1 MRVDAS
7 LPVHAPP
14 DVIWSLVSDP
24 RRVCQLMAGV
34 TRWDVEGEQDR
45 GLGARY
51 RVLMQVGSAPVGGLV
66 EIVEWDEG
74 RDIAWTSVTGV
85 DQRGRWRL
93 RRRDDGATDVTLRIA
108 YGAPGG
114 ILGLLADRFSAPMVR
129 ANLRRTLERV
139 GAEAESST
147 KPA

>member
-7 LPVHAPP
+7 LRVHAPP
-14 DVIWSLVSDP
+14 DVVWPLVSDP
-24 RRVCQLMAGV
+24 HRACELMAGV
-34 TRWDVEGEQDR
+34 TRWDVDGDRDR

-51 RVLMQVGSAPVGGLV
+51 RVLMQVGSVPVGGLV

-74 RDIAWTSVTGV
+74 CDIAWTSVTGV
-85 DQRGRWRL
+85 DQRGRWRV
-93 RRRDDGATDVTLRIA
+93 RRCDDGTTDVTLRIA

-129 ANLRRTLERV
+129 ANLRRTLERLR
-139 GAEAESST
+139 AEAESSR
-147 KPA
+147 KPG